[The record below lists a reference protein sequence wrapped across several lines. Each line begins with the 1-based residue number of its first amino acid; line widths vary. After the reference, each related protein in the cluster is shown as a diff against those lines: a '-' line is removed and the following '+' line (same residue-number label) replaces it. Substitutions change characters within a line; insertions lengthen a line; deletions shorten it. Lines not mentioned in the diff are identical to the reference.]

1 MVSNQ
6 QPLEKTALNI
16 AGEKHNNQSYLG
28 ELNDNT
34 MKKYTSTIAA
44 LLLVLCAVW
53 NIRCESDK
61 AERQAAFL
69 QYIHE
74 NSKPYKQSLK
84 QDTLFAQRLDS
95 IKLLEQSNEAEVNK
109 NTTHKP
115 QNLYKKKY

>member
-1 MVSNQ
+1 MNRK
-6 QPLEKTALNI
+6 LMN
-16 AGEKHNNQSYLG
+16 YL
-28 ELNDNT
+28 
-34 MKKYTSTIAA
+34 AA

-53 NIRCESDK
+53 NIKCESSLSEGTNDKRDK

-84 QDTLFAQRLDS
+84 QDTLFALRLDS
-95 IKLLEQSNEAEVNK
+95 IDAEVNK

-115 QNLYKKKY
+115 YMPK